1 MQELTVLMTT
11 YNETQEVVKIAIE
24 SILKQTYRNFNFL
37 IIIDNPN
44 NKKVVEI
51 VDKFSKQDAR
61 ITYVIN
67 ENNLGLPLALNK
79 GIKMVNTQYLAR
91 MDADDI
97 ADPKRLEKEIDFLK
111 KHSQI
116 GLVGTNVQYIDV
128 NGNCLYKRGRIPSK
142 TKQIE
147 KIMRY
152 VNVFN
157 HPTFM
162 GKTEIFKDFEY
173 RNLRYAQDYDFVCR
187 LIERKVAVAN
197 IDEYLLSYRKNNIV
211 SPEKKIRQRITLH
224 CIQEAFRRKRLN
236 CLDIELEV
244 NKRILKIN
252 KKEWFQDME
261 SYDYVMDLIRETK
274 YIKAILKIV
283 VLIKKSKLCR
293 KEFYNLLVYGVLKR
307 IYHF

>member
-293 KEFYNLLVYGVLKR
+293 KEFYNLLVYGVLKC